1 MEYRQLRAFVA
12 AFEERNITA
21 AAQRLHLS
29 QPALSGSI
37 RLLEASLGTVLFVRK
52 ARGVD
57 VTEDARA
64 LYPQVRRMLAEA
76 DDLAQ
81 RFRQRETRE
90 RLTIGV
96 EQDVARSTVQQ
107 LAARARACVPGLQLH
122 LLAQCEGDARLAS
135 EELRCEDELFLPLLS
150 ERYVLALP
158 AQAPV
163 SEHAAGA
170 LQDTAPDW
178 IVCPTH
184 ASHQRLLPLYGSRA
198 DSPAALAS
206 NFSLA
211 LDLVAAG
218 MGRAIVPE
226 SLAQEMPGVQIWPL
240 EVALKRRIGLCY
252 NVQALG
258 NGALARLRDGV
269 VGTGA
274 KPSF

>member
-37 RLLEASLGTVLFVRK
+37 RLLEESLGTALFVRK

-57 VTEDARA
+57 VTDDARA

-81 RFRQRETRE
+81 RFRQRDERE

-96 EQDVARSTVQQ
+96 EEDVARSTVQH

-150 ERYVLALP
+150 ECYVLALP
-158 AQAPV
+158 ARHPKH
-163 SEHAAGA
+163 EGAGNHPQEPSA
-170 LQDTAPDW
+170 DW
-178 IVCPTH
+178 IICPTH
-184 ASHQRLLPLYGSRA
+184 PSHQRLLPLYGSRA

-218 MGRAIVPE
+218 VGMAIVPE
-226 SLAQEMPGVQIWPL
+226 SLAQEVPGVQTQPL
-240 EVALKRRIGLCY
+240 EVELKRRMGLCY
-252 NVQALG
+252 SVEALG
-258 NGALARLRDGV
+258 NGVLARVRDGV
-269 VGTGA
+269 MA
-274 KPSF
+274 LS

>member
-1 MEYRQLRAFVA
+1 MDYRQFRAFVA
-12 AFEERNITA
+12 VFEERNITA

-37 RLLEASLGTVLFVRK
+37 RLLEEALGTALFVRK
-52 ARGVD
+52 ARGVE
-57 VTEDARA
+57 VTDDARA
-64 LYPQVRRMLAEA
+64 LYPQLRRMVAEA
-76 DDLAQ
+76 DELAR
-81 RFRQRETRE
+81 RFRQRGARA

-96 EQDVARSTVQQ
+96 EEDVARSTVQH
-107 LAARARACVPGLQLH
+107 LAATARACVPGLQLH
-122 LLAQCEGDARLAS
+122 LLAQCEGDARLAN

-158 AQAPV
+158 AQALPPDN
-163 SEHAAGA
+163 AADPA
-170 LQDTAPDW
+170 TDW
-178 IVCPTH
+178 IVCPSHT
-184 ASHQRLLPLYGSRA
+184 SHQRLVPLYGSRA
-198 DSPAALAS
+198 DTPAALAG

-218 MGRAIVPE
+218 VGRAIVPE
-226 SLAQEMPGVQIWPL
+226 SLAQAMPGVQTQPL
-240 EVALKRRIGLCY
+240 EVELKRRIGLCY

-269 VGTGA
+269 VGMGA

>member
-1 MEYRQLRAFVA
+1 MDYRQFRAFVA
-12 AFEERNITA
+12 VFEERNITA

-37 RLLEASLGTVLFVRK
+37 RLLEEALGTALFVRK
-52 ARGVD
+52 ARGVE
-57 VTEDARA
+57 VTDDARA
-64 LYPQVRRMLAEA
+64 LYPQLRRMVAEA
-76 DDLAQ
+76 DGLAQ
-81 RFRQRETRE
+81 RFRKRDERE

-96 EQDVARSTVQQ
+96 EEDVARSTVQH
-107 LAARARACVPGLQLH
+107 LAATARACVPDLQLH

-158 AQAPV
+158 APSLV
-163 SEHAAGA
+163 PGNVT
-170 LQDTAPDW
+170 DTAQDAAMDW

-184 ASHQRLLPLYGSRA
+184 ASHQRLLPLYGSRG
-198 DSPAALAS
+198 DSPAALAG

-218 MGRAIVPE
+218 VGSAIVPE
-226 SLAQEMPGVQIWPL
+226 SLAQEVPGVQTQPL
-240 EVALKRRIGLCY
+240 EVELKRRIGLCY

-269 VGTGA
+269 LGTGA

>member
-1 MEYRQLRAFVA
+1 MDYRQFRAFVA
-12 AFEERNITA
+12 VFEERNITA

-37 RLLEASLGTVLFVRK
+37 RLLEEALGTALFVRK
-52 ARGVD
+52 ARGVE
-57 VTEDARA
+57 VTDDARA
-64 LYPQVRRMLAEA
+64 LYPQLRRMVAEA

-81 RFRQRETRE
+81 RFRQRGARA

-96 EQDVARSTVQQ
+96 EEDVARSTVQH
-107 LAARARACVPGLQLH
+107 LAATARACVPGLQLH

-158 AQAPV
+158 AQALPPDN
-163 SEHAAGA
+163 AAA
-170 LQDTAPDW
+170 TPQDTATDW
-178 IVCPTH
+178 IVCPSH
-184 ASHQRLLPLYGSRA
+184 ASHQRLVPLYGSRA
-198 DSPAALAS
+198 DTPAALAG

-218 MGRAIVPE
+218 VGRAIVPE
-226 SLAQEMPGVQIWPL
+226 SLAQAIPGVQTQPL
-240 EVALKRRIGLCY
+240 EVELKRRIGLCY

-258 NGALARLRDGV
+258 NGALAQLRHGV
-269 VGTGA
+269 LGA
-274 KPSF
+274 

>member
-1 MEYRQLRAFVA
+1 MDYRQFRAFVA
-12 AFEERNITA
+12 VFEERNITA

-37 RLLEASLGTVLFVRK
+37 RLLEEALGTALFVRK
-52 ARGVD
+52 ARGVE
-57 VTEDARA
+57 VTDDARA
-64 LYPQVRRMLAEA
+64 LYPQLRRMVAEA
-76 DDLAQ
+76 DGLAQ
-81 RFRQRETRE
+81 RFRKRDERE

-96 EQDVARSTVQQ
+96 EEDVARSTLQH
-107 LAARARACVPGLQLH
+107 LAATARACMPGLQLH

-158 AQAPV
+158 AQALPPDN
-163 SEHAAGA
+163 AAGTP
-170 LQDTAPDW
+170 QDLATDW

-184 ASHQRLLPLYGSRA
+184 ASHQRLMPIYGSRA

-218 MGRAIVPE
+218 VGRAIVPE
-226 SLAQEMPGVQIWPL
+226 SLAQEMPGVQTQPL
-240 EVALKRRIGLCY
+240 EVELKRRIGLCY

-258 NGALARLRDGV
+258 NGALARLRDGLL
-269 VGTGA
+269 GTGT
-274 KPSF
+274 KTSL

>member
-57 VTEDARA
+57 VTDDARA

-81 RFRQRETRE
+81 RFRQRDERE

-96 EQDVARSTVQQ
+96 EQDVARSTVQH

-150 ERYVLALP
+150 ECYVLALP
-158 AQAPV
+158 AKALAPGN
-163 SEHAAGA
+163 AA
-170 LQDTAPDW
+170 DTAQDPATDW

-184 ASHQRLLPLYGSRA
+184 ASHQRLMPIYGSRA
-198 DSPAALAS
+198 DTPAALAS

-218 MGRAIVPE
+218 VGMAIVPE
-226 SLAQEMPGVQIWPL
+226 SLAQAMPGVQIRPL

-252 NVQALG
+252 SVQALG

-269 VGTGA
+269 LA
-274 KPSF
+274 A

>member
-1 MEYRQLRAFVA
+1 MDYRQLRAFVA

-37 RLLEASLGTVLFVRK
+37 RLLEESLGTALFVRK
-52 ARGVD
+52 ARGVE
-57 VTEDARA
+57 VTDDART

-81 RFRQRETRE
+81 RFRQRDERE

-96 EQDVARSTVQQ
+96 EQDVARSTVQR
-107 LAARARACVPGLQLH
+107 LAAKARSCVPGLQLH

-158 AQAPV
+158 AQTQVP
-163 SEHAAGA
+163 ENAGNA
-170 LQDTAPDW
+170 LQDPAMNW
-178 IVCPTH
+178 IICPTH
-184 ASHQRLLPLYGSRA
+184 PSHQRLVPLYGSRA
-198 DSPAALAS
+198 DTPAALAS

-218 MGRAIVPE
+218 VGMAILPE
-226 SLAQEMPGVQIWPL
+226 TLAQEVPGVQTQPL
-240 EVALKRRIGLCY
+240 EVELKRRIGLCY
-252 NVQALG
+252 NAQALG
-258 NGALARLRDGV
+258 NGVLARLRDGV
-269 VGTGA
+269 LGA
-274 KPSF
+274 